1 MGINTTVSST
11 DAAGNHAQSIYIGAH
26 AHTIGIGAHAHNVV
40 LGSHGHTVTVDA
52 VGNTENTVKNI
63 AFNYIVKLA

>member
-11 DAAGNHAQSIYIGAH
+11 DAA
-26 AHTIGIGAHAHNVV
+26 
-40 LGSHGHTVTVDA
+40 GSHGHTVTVDA
-52 VGNTENTVKNI
+52 VGNTENTVKNM